1 MGLNSTIDLGRQRFH
16 RTDFHKLSFDRR
28 LLEVI
33 IASSDITPSEIWRT
47 INLGGMGLIGIV
59 MSKGFD
65 LLAKLLFT
73 IFFSLLGMLLFGNPA
88 IWEFCLQP
96 TYVLYFGFSPSE
108 RRHGFLLSSVCTCT
122 DNIAISKLRSLLL
135 SNLWGS
141 SGNLYLQLQHTL
153 DE

>member
-59 MSKGFD
+59 MSKGSIYW
-65 LLAKLLFT
+65 LSSCSLYSSLCWVCCCLGIQLFGS
-73 IFFSLLGMLLFGNPA
+73 FVCSLLMYSTSVFLPVDVGTV
-88 IWEFCLQP
+88 FC
-96 TYVLYFGFSPSE
+96 
-108 RRHGFLLSSVCTCT
+108 
-122 DNIAISKLRSLLL
+122 
-135 SNLWGS
+135 
-141 SGNLYLQLQHTL
+141 
-153 DE
+153 